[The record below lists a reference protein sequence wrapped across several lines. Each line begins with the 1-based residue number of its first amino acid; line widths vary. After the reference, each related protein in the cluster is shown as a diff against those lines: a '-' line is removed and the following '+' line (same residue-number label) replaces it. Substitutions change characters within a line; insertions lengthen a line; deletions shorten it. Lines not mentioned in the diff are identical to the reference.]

1 MLSERRFAAVM
12 ASIYEAGADFR
23 CWPDTL
29 RLIAQAY
36 NAPTVVFGKTSQ
48 DVKDSWVIAPEIDPA
63 ENERYFSH
71 FHHINPLWRLA
82 ASAPIGIARTDGMML
97 PKRELART
105 EFFND
110 FLLPQDLGSMLG
122 AVVHAEHDQHFHI
135 VVQKSADFGADDI
148 RLYERLAPHL
158 QRAVQLNLRLAR
170 LDMQCT
176 VSTDAL
182 DQLTQGAFL
191 VDVTGRV
198 LFANRAAAR
207 LTETNGSLRLVAGIL
222 RAQSTSDTAKLHG
235 LIVGCGD
242 REGAASSGGP
252 LSLARGS
259 ERPAINLSI
268 LPLRTSAPAFFLT
281 CRPVAIIFAT
291 DPNQRPVPPAVMIRQ
306 RYGLTRAEAAFALEI
321 LRGDGIQACA
331 DRLGITRATARTH
344 LSRVFR
350 KTGAQ
355 RQAELVRL
363 LMDTQGF

>member
-1 MLSERRFAAVM
+1 MLSERRFAAVI

-29 RLIAQAY
+29 RLIAKAY
-36 NAPTVVFGKTSQ
+36 KASTVVFGKTSQ
-48 DVKDSWVIAPEIDPA
+48 DVKDCWVIAPEIDPA

-82 ASAPIGIARTDGMML
+82 ASAPIGTARTDGMML
-97 PKRELART
+97 PKSELART

-122 AVVHAEHDQHFHI
+122 AAVHAEHEQHFHI
-135 VVQKSADFGADDI
+135 VVQKRADFGRDDI

-170 LDMQCT
+170 LDMQC
-176 VSTDAL
+176 DAL
-182 DQLTQGAFL
+182 DQLTQGALL

-207 LTETNGSLRLVAGIL
+207 LTETNGSLRLVAGVL
-222 RAQSTSDTAKLHG
+222 RAQSTSDTAKLHA
-235 LIVGCGD
+235 LIAGCGG
-242 REGAASSGGP
+242 REDAASSGGS

-259 ERPAINLSI
+259 ERSAINLSI

-281 CRPVAIIFAT
+281 CRPVAIIFAA
-291 DPNQRPVPPAVMIRQ
+291 DPDQRPVPPTAMIRQ

-344 LSRVFR
+344 LSHVFR

>member
-1 MLSERRFAAVM
+1 MLSERRFAAVI

-29 RLIAQAY
+29 RLMAKAY
-36 NAPTVVFGKTSQ
+36 KASTVVFGKTSQ
-48 DVKDSWVIAPEIDPA
+48 DVKDCWVIAPEIDPA

-82 ASAPIGIARTDGMML
+82 ASAPIGTARTDDMML
-97 PKRELART
+97 PKSELART

-122 AVVHAEHDQHFHI
+122 AAVHAEHEQHFHI
-135 VVQKSADFGADDI
+135 VVQKRADFGRDDI

-170 LDMQCT
+170 LDMQC
-176 VSTDAL
+176 DAL
-182 DQLTQGAFL
+182 DQLTQGALL

-207 LTETNGSLRLVAGIL
+207 LTETNGSLRLVAGVL
-222 RAQSTSDTAKLHG
+222 RAQSTSDTAKLHA
-235 LIVGCGD
+235 LIAGCGG
-242 REGAASSGGP
+242 REDAASIGGS

-259 ERPAINLSI
+259 ERSAINLSI

-291 DPNQRPVPPAVMIRQ
+291 DPDQRPAPPTAMMRQ

-344 LSRVFR
+344 LSHVFR